1 MRKIILFLSIL
12 FLWTCGGGGGG
23 KSAPTEP
30 EGPTYVIDLVALQGQ
45 AQKGP
50 FNNGTAI
57 NIAELTNALS
67 PTGRNFSSAITD
79 NTGRFS
85 VANVQLQSPYVEL
98 RATGFYY
105 NEVSGNASDAQLTLF
120 ALSDLTNKSSVNVN
134 IISHLE
140 KNRITNLMSGANAQT
155 FVQAKVQALTEV
167 LTIFDFDASGVSS
180 SELLDITQAGDGN
193 AKLLAISA
201 ILQGN
206 QSVAEMS
213 ELIANIGTD
222 IASDGTL
229 DSDGLKQQLKDNS
242 SNLNVSQIR
251 QNLEARLTELG
262 INGTIPDFESQVEHF
277 LKRPTADDIS
287 TNTDQN
293 QAVDIT
299 LTGTDP
305 ENEAL
310 TFQIVQN
317 PSGGTVSLDESTA
330 TYTPYPTYTG
340 TDNFFYVASDGSSN
354 SNQARVEVVVNDINL
369 APTAIDSSYTI
380 YADTEIDITL
390 EGSDYDGDNLNYAI
404 VNGPANGSYEQ
415 YNINHIIYTPN
426 EDFSGS
432 DSFTFV
438 INDGEYDSNEA
449 TIDITIKPSNTW
461 GTSNDAEQFNAIL
474 KTTDNNLIVAGD
486 KYFRSGDSQY
496 QKAVL
501 LKYSNDGEIIWE
513 KDYSEANAFGEIF
526 NTSDGGYLLTEE
538 VKYQTIN
545 KILKVDADGNLL
557 WELSPNNKDYPIK
570 DAIELSD
577 GNYAITGEKT
587 LAFDSYD
594 LYINKID
601 AAGNI
606 IWQKTFGS
614 NENERAWDI
623 IEMSNGDIV
632 VGGSTRG
639 FGAVDEDNYVIRL
652 SSSGETIF
660 QRVWGTGGSDEI
672 YDMIE
677 ESSTGYLVVIGH
689 NIFAKLDS
697 GGNIQRTSTINT
709 TGFSSFSINHFG
721 KAGYAH
727 KEIKETLEGGFIIS
741 GSQQTSNPYMQ
752 YDIDITKTDSEGNME
767 WNKLFGLGN
776 SPDQNDYAYDV
787 VVLDDGTYAVVGSTT
802 SYGNVIDD
810 DGNYR
815 RNAILLLIDS
825 EGNDRQNWE

>member
-1 MRKIILFLSIL
+1 MRNFLLILSVFWLY
-12 FLWTCGGGGGG
+12 TCGGGGGG

-50 FNNGTAI
+50 FNNGTVI

-105 NEVSGNASDAQLTLF
+105 NEVSGNASDAQLTLL

-369 APTAIDSSYTI
+369 APTAIDSSYII

-404 VNGPANGSYEQ
+404 VNGPANGSYEK

-438 INDGEYDSNEA
+438 VNDGEYDSNEA

-461 GTSNDAEQFNAIL
+461 GTSNNAEQFNAIL

-486 KYFRSGDSQY
+486 YYYFEDGIQY
-496 QKAVL
+496 QSALL
-501 LKYSNDGEIIWE
+501 LKYNNLGEILWQKE
-513 KDYSEANAFGEIF
+513 YSEVNSFTQISH
-526 NTSDGGYLLTEE
+526 TSDGGFLLVQVT
-538 VKYQTIN
+538 N
-545 KILKVDADGNLL
+545 KIFKVDAEGNLL
-557 WELSPNNKDYPIK
+557 WELSPSKQVR

-577 GNYAITGEKT
+577 GNFAITADYNNDIHIT
-587 LAFDSYD
+587 
-594 LYINKID
+594 KID
-601 AAGNI
+601 QSGTI
-606 IWQKTFGS
+606 IWEKIFGS

-660 QRVWGTGGSDEI
+660 QRVWGTGGSEEI

-697 GGNIQRTSTINT
+697 EGNIQRTSNINT
-709 TGFSSFSINHFG
+709 TGFSSFSINHFR
-721 KAGYAH
+721 KAWSAH

-741 GSQQTSNPYMQ
+741 GSQKTSNPYMQ

-825 EGNDRQNWE
+825 EGNDRQSWE